1 MELSK
6 FIREW
11 RTSHGMTMQEFADKA
26 GLSKGFISQI
36 ENDFRNNK
44 TNKKM
49 TPSLANVKKLAF
61 ACDMSVSDFL
71 NTVDTEISL
80 IKEDPDDDP
89 QQMRPVFPDFKTPQE
104 AVRFLLEQPLIADF
118 GGYDIDAMSD
128 EEIIAFANEIAGMIQ
143 FAATHHYA
151 KRKE

>member
-1 MELSK
+1 MDILYENIKRLRKERKMSQEELAKLTGYTDRSSIAKIERGEVDLNQSK
-6 FIREW
+6 I
-11 RTSHGMTMQEFADKA
+11 Q
-26 GLSKGFISQI
+26 
-36 ENDFRNNK
+36 
-44 TNKKM
+44 
-49 TPSLANVKKLAF
+49 AF
-61 ACDMSVSDFL
+61 ANAFNVSPQYL
-71 NTVDTEISL
+71 MGYPEPTVYA
-80 IKEDPDDDP
+80 
-89 QQMRPVFPDFKTPQE
+89 FPDFKTAPE